1 MAGCV
6 LVHGIR
12 ISKSCPRVDTINR
25 SVRDVS
31 TLSNFLTI
39 FVCIILEEVY
49 TKCTEKKNESV
60 RNLSTKTCN
69 RNIIVPSVF
78 LNIYPCLLNINKID
92 TSLPK
97 TNCHFRVFKRVK
109 TVDLIC

>member
-31 TLSNFLTI
+31 TLSNLYGLY
-39 FVCIILEEVY
+39 VCIILEEVN
-49 TKCTEKKNESV
+49 TKCTEKKNEIL
-60 RNLSTKTCN
+60 RNLSTETCS
-69 RNIIVPSVF
+69 RNIIVPRVLGILSLYIYESVDS
-78 LNIYPCLLNINKID
+78 LNLLKQFSIKIIQYH
-92 TSLPK
+92 LY
-97 TNCHFRVFKRVK
+97 
-109 TVDLIC
+109 